1 MPVASPP
8 RAAAGK
14 GDSGRKAMRSEA
26 QHPCQSEHGGIL
38 PHDRIEGEAQNQKS
52 QPTGLTIY
60 CLSSLRPDLRTAS
73 VGHDPFKESL

>member
-52 QPTGLTIY
+52 QPAGLSIHLPVVLAPRFTH
-60 CLSSLRPDLRTAS
+60 SLCRS
-73 VGHDPFKESL
+73 